1 MAAHGDGR
9 RAPAAPGPESQP
21 GERPAGGPH
30 QDAPARPHR
39 AGRHPSARRLPLRPE
54 RGAAHRPRHGRD
66 PLARRRRERPG
77 RGGGARPRPGHRR
90 RRRLRHGRLVHHPV
104 PGQPRRL
111 RRPRRR
117 AQTRQ
122 GDPARP
128 ARRGPRLRP
137 AASPQPRHGVRAGR
151 PARPRP
157 ALQLP
162 RPVRRRAR
170 RHAAGPDGVRGG
182 AGRRD
187 PDRRRRHPP
196 DRELVVRGR
205 AAHPRARRRSGRG
218 LGGGAVRAGRPRRR
232 GRLDQLRL
240 PAGRA
245 DPGPDRGSRS
255 GPGRRL
261 VSGRPADVLPLSPAQ
276 EGLLFHALYGGGDA
290 YVVQARFAVGG
301 EPDRAGLRAAVERLL
316 ERHPGLRVCFRHKGL
331 DRPVQLVPHRVR
343 LPWTEVD
350 PPSEAELE
358 RLLEADL
365 LRPFDVTR
373 PPLVRATLV
382 RGRELVLTLHH
393 LLVDGWSMPILA
405 RELAALYAGGPEPPA
420 APPYRDYLAWLRDQD
435 GERALRAWREA
446 LDGLAGPTLLRP
458 GAGMASLRQE
468 AVERELPDELSR
480 AVRRRARAA
489 GVTVNTLAQAAWGL
503 VLARMTGRDDVVFG
517 AVVSGRPPE
526 VAGVESMVGLFVN
539 TLPVRV
545 RTGGP
550 GLLRR
555 LQDEQARLT
564 PYHHVR
570 LADVRRGAGEL
581 FDTLLAFENYPRD
594 GLTELDGLRLTGV
607 HDATHYPLT
616 LTVVAGERLWL
627 RLGHRPDLVSRAEA
641 EAVLARFVRAL
652 EAAEPDGA
660 DVLPPGE
667 HRLLASWGGTGRE
680 AAGGSVPERF
690 AAQAARTPDAVAV
703 EHGGHTLTYA
713 ELDARSDRVA
723 ARLDLVPETPVALLM
738 ERSPELVVAQLAVL
752 KAGGCYVPLDPG
764 QPKARLAWLLADSGA
779 RLVLTRLDERA
790 AGPEAGRGLVR
801 G

>member
-1 MAAHGDGR
+1 M
-9 RAPAAPGPESQP
+9 S
-21 GERPAGGPH
+21 
-30 QDAPARPHR
+30 
-39 AGRHPSARRLPLRPE
+39 
-54 RGAAHRPRHGRD
+54 
-66 PLARRRRERPG
+66 
-77 RGGGARPRPGHRR
+77 
-90 RRRLRHGRLVHHPV
+90 GRL
-104 PGQPRRL
+104 
-111 RRPRRR
+111 
-117 AQTRQ
+117 T
-122 GDPARP
+122 
-128 ARRGPRLRP
+128 
-137 AASPQPRHGVRAGR
+137 
-151 PARPRP
+151 
-157 ALQLP
+157 
-162 RPVRRRAR
+162 
-170 RHAAGPDGVRGG
+170 
-182 AGRRD
+182 
-187 PDRRRRHPP
+187 
-196 DRELVVRGR
+196 
-205 AAHPRARRRSGRG
+205 
-218 LGGGAVRAGRPRRR
+218 
-232 GRLDQLRL
+232 
-240 PAGRA
+240 
-245 DPGPDRGSRS
+245 
-255 GPGRRL
+255 
-261 VSGRPADVLPLSPAQ
+261 DVLPLSPAQ

-458 GAGMASLRQE
+458 GAGVASLRQE

-723 ARLDLVPETPVALLM
+723 ARLNLAPETPVALLM

-790 AGPEAGRGLVR
+790 AGPEAGRGRVRVR
-801 G
+801 GRVWGRVWGRSAAYVMYTSGSTGTPKGVVVTHANILGLAADRRFSGHRRVLLHSPHTFDAATYELWVPLLNGGTVVVAPPGPLRPDTVERAGLSAVWLTAELFRTLADQIGRAHV